1 MKIIDIKKEK
11 KNYILVFDN
20 LEFLTNEDTIIKYYL
35 RKGLE
40 ISSDLLNKIKEDTN
54 FYFSYELAI
63 RYLEHHVCSKYKM
76 KMYLI
81 RKEID
86 EITCNKII
94 EQLES
99 IKLLDDL
106 SFSKRL
112 IDYYIHLGYGEY
124 YIKNK
129 LFENYINNEIS
140 TSLMSNIDQNIYV
153 EEIDRLILKRINN
166 IKIDEKNVNKIK
178 KFLAQRGFSYDLI
191 SREVDKILY
200 ENWQI

>member
-200 ENWQI
+200 EN

>member
-20 LEFLTNEDTIIKYYL
+20 FEFITNEDTIIKYYL
-35 RKGLE
+35 RKNLE
-40 ISSDLLNKIKEDTN
+40 VSLDLFEKIKEDTN

-200 ENWQI
+200 EN

>member
-166 IKIDEKNVNKIK
+166 IKIDEKNINKIK

-200 ENWQI
+200 EN

>member
-11 KNYILVFDN
+11 KNYILIFDN
-20 LEFLTNEDTIIKYYL
+20 LELITNEDTIIKYYL

-40 ISSDLLNKIKEDTN
+40 ISSDSLDKIKEDTN

-76 KMYLI
+76 KMYLM
-81 RKEID
+81 KKDID
-86 EITCNKII
+86 EMTCNKII

-140 TSLMSNIDQNIYV
+140 TSLMSNIDQNVYA

-166 IKIDEKNVNKIK
+166 IKIDQKNINKIK
-178 KFLAQRGFSYDLI
+178 RTLVQRGYSYDLI
-191 SREVDKILY
+191 NREVDKILY
-200 ENWQI
+200 EN

>member
-20 LEFLTNEDTIIKYYL
+20 FEFITNEDTIIKYYL
-35 RKGLE
+35 RKNLE
-40 ISSDLLNKIKEDTN
+40 VSLDLFEKIKEDTN

-76 KMYLI
+76 KMYLMK
-81 RKEID
+81 KEID
-86 EITCNKII
+86 EITINKII

-112 IDYYIHLGYGEY
+112 IDYYIYLGYGEY

-129 LFENYINNEIS
+129 LYQNNIDS
-140 TSLMSNIDQNIYV
+140 NITNSLMSNIDQNIYIQ
-153 EEIDRLILKRINN
+153 EIDRLILKRINN
-166 IKIDEKNVNKIK
+166 VEKNEKNIFKLK
-178 KFLAQRGFSYDLI
+178 KFLSQRGYSFDIINS
-191 SREVDKILY
+191 EVDKILY
-200 ENWQI
+200 EN

>member
-76 KMYLI
+76 KMYLMK
-81 RKEID
+81 KEID
-86 EITCNKII
+86 EITINKII

-112 IDYYIHLGYGEY
+112 IDYYIYLGYGEY

-129 LFENYINNEIS
+129 LYQNNIDS
-140 TSLMSNIDQNIYV
+140 NITNSLMSNIDQNIYIQ
-153 EEIDRLILKRINN
+153 EIDRLISKRINN
-166 IKIDEKNVNKIK
+166 VEKNEKNIFKLK
-178 KFLAQRGFSYDLI
+178 KFLSQRGYSFEIINS
-191 SREVDKILY
+191 EVDKILY
-200 ENWQI
+200 EN

>member
-20 LEFLTNEDTIIKYYL
+20 FEFITNEDTIIKYYL
-35 RKGLE
+35 RKNLE
-40 ISSDLLNKIKEDTN
+40 VSLDLFEKIKEDTN

-76 KMYLI
+76 KMYLMK
-81 RKEID
+81 KEID
-86 EITCNKII
+86 EITINKII

-112 IDYYIHLGYGEY
+112 IDYYIYLGYGEY

-129 LFENYINNEIS
+129 LYQNNIDS
-140 TSLMSNIDQNIYV
+140 NITNSLMSNIDQNIYIQ
-153 EEIDRLILKRINN
+153 EIDRLISKRINN
-166 IKIDEKNVNKIK
+166 VEINEKNIFKLK
-178 KFLAQRGFSYDLI
+178 KFLSQRGYSFDIINS
-191 SREVDKILY
+191 EVDKILY
-200 ENWQI
+200 EN

>member
-20 LEFLTNEDTIIKYYL
+20 FEFITNEDTIIKYYL
-35 RKGLE
+35 RKNLE
-40 ISSDLLNKIKEDTN
+40 VSLDLFEKIKEDTN

-166 IKIDEKNVNKIK
+166 IKIDEKNINKIK

-200 ENWQI
+200 EN

>member
-20 LEFLTNEDTIIKYYL
+20 FEFITNEDTIIKYYL
-35 RKGLE
+35 RKNLE
-40 ISSDLLNKIKEDTN
+40 VSLDLFEKIKEDTN

-76 KMYLI
+76 KMYLMK
-81 RKEID
+81 KEID
-86 EITCNKII
+86 EITINKII

-112 IDYYIHLGYGEY
+112 IDYYIYLGYGEY

-129 LFENYINNEIS
+129 LYQNNIDS
-140 TSLMSNIDQNIYV
+140 NITNSLMSNIDQNIYIQ
-153 EEIDRLILKRINN
+153 EIDRLISKRINN
-166 IKIDEKNVNKIK
+166 VEKNEKNIFKLK
-178 KFLAQRGFSYDLI
+178 KFLSQRGYSFDIINS
-191 SREVDKILY
+191 EVDKILY
-200 ENWQI
+200 EN